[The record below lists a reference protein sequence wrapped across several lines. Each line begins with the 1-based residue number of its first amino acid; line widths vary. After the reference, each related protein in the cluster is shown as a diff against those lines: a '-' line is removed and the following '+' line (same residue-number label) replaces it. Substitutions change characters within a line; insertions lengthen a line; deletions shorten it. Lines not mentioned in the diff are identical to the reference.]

1 MQASIVEASGHQTT
15 SSIVVVPGLSS
26 SSACGIFLDRGLNP
40 CLLHWQVDSL
50 LLSHQGNPTPT
61 LLSA

>member
-1 MQASIVEASGHQTT
+1 MQASMVEAPGHK
-15 SSIVVVPGLSS
+15 SIGSIVVVPGLSS
-26 SSACGIFLDRGLNP
+26 SSACGIFVDQELNP

-50 LLSHQGNPTPT
+50 LLSHQGSPTPT